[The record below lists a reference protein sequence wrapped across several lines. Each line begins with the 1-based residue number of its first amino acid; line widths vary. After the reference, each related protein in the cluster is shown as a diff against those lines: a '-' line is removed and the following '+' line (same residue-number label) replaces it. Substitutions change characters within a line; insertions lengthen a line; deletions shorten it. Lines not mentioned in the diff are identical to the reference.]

1 MLIALDEAEDG
12 CRLIYKFQDLSEVTS
27 GDSKNERRE
36 RGKDVSGGSFYEAME
51 RYQEENGKYMDLNH
65 VKVILLG
72 RAFLEN
78 DRLYED
84 FLTVLADS
92 PEISKKHSGLCDG
105 GCQSPDGSGG

>member
-27 GDSKNERRE
+27 GDSKKNGGSEQ
-36 RGKDVSGGSFYEAME
+36 DVSGGSFYEAME

-72 RAFLEN
+72 RAFP
-78 DRLYED
+78 DGAGGFARD
-84 FLTVLADS
+84 QQ
-92 PEISKKHSGLCDG
+92 KHSGLCDG

>member
-1 MLIALDEAEDG
+1 M
-12 CRLIYKFQDLSEVTS
+12 S
-27 GDSKNERRE
+27 GR
-36 RGKDVSGGSFYEAME
+36 SFYEAME

-92 PEISKKHSGLCDG
+92 PEISKNILVFVTEDAKALTDLGDEDG
-105 GCQSPDGSGG
+105 GKSGDLPGGMLQEIRICPTGIKLPWEPS